1 MTAGRERTFTVL
13 KEVKIEKRILW
24 LSFWT
29 GSLFALAEFFMA
41 IYSGSQAV
49 LMDAAYDASELLV
62 VGLMLFLMP
71 LFHRPISE
79 KLPFGFS
86 QLESILV
93 IAKGLML
100 LSVTLGLSAKSV
112 EVALSGGNEVD
123 GIQISIFQG
132 IVAVASLVILI
143 IMRRMNRSLSSP
155 IINMEVYGWKVDVA
169 YSVGMGAAFF
179 GSTFLKGTP
188 LEWLSPYFD
197 QIVSVLIVL
206 FMLPEALKML
216 FRAIKDVILISP
228 EKETMD
234 RIKSACNRVLE
245 RHELE
250 SVFYD
255 VTRTGRRMWV
265 AVYFRT
271 GRDTLSVPSLQSAM
285 REANAALAKEFD
297 NCTCELIMADPETE
311 GLP

>member
-1 MTAGRERTFTVL
+1 ML
-13 KEVKIEKRILW
+13 KEVKMEKRILW

-49 LMDAAYDASELLV
+49 LMDAAYDASELLI

-71 LFHRPISE
+71 LFHRPITE
-79 KLPFGFS
+79 KLPFGFA

-100 LSVTLGLSAKSV
+100 LSVTIGLSAKSV

-123 GIQISIFQG
+123 GVQISIFQG
-132 IVAVASLVILI
+132 IVAVVSLVILI
-143 IMRRMNRSLSSP
+143 GMRRMNRSLSSP
-155 IINMEVYGWKVDVA
+155 IINMEIYGWKVDVA
-169 YSVGMGAAFF
+169 YSVGMGIAFF
-179 GSTFLKGTP
+179 ASTFLKGTP

-197 QIVSVLIVL
+197 QFVSVLIVL

-234 RIKSACNRVLE
+234 RIKHLCGGVLE
-245 RHELE
+245 KHCLQ

-255 VTRTGRRMWV
+255 VTRTGRRIWV

-271 GRDTLSVPSLQSAM
+271 EGDTLSVSSLQSAM
-285 REANAALAKEFD
+285 REANTTLAREFD
-297 NCTCELIMADPETE
+297 NCTCELIMADPDADA
-311 GLP
+311 LPSA